1 MCLTVATL
9 LMNSIALNGVYFQV
23 QMSNNY
29 NVMSLMEKGPVRLD
43 VLYIPNLPLNGGLKK
58 SSKAVRK
65 RAKKN

>member
-43 VLYIPNLPLNGGLKK
+43 VLYIPNLPLNG
-58 SSKAVRK
+58 S
-65 RAKKN
+65 